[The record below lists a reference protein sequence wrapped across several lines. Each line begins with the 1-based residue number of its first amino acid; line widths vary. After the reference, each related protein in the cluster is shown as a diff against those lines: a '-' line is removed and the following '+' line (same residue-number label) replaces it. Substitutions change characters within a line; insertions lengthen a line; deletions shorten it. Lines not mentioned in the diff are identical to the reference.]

1 MATSPHTHPSVT
13 GIILRDGYKA
23 NPTASNLL
31 KTNRPFLSQE
41 GLVCSYGN
49 TCCYHDGE
57 KLKTSTLTCNFYE
70 NNVLQPLNPVLGVY
84 AHHYG
89 NELHRHSFH
98 MVEQVQYYTSL
109 LNVLSQSHFTT
120 MIRSNAFQPF
130 TEILYGNFHE
140 SFDMEKMLSNQFQGV
155 SISDSDM
162 KVTRDNLNNLKIE
175 GEFRRE
181 ATLESDLESPDGIIN
196 PFGTPFQEGEI
207 NPFVTPIQETSPGL
221 EKSELVPGTIMT
233 RAHLSP

>member
-1 MATSPHTHPSVT
+1 MATSPHTHSIVT
-13 GIILRDGYKA
+13 GIIWRDGYKA

-31 KTNRPFLSQE
+31 KTDHPFLSQE
-41 GLVCSYGN
+41 GLICSYGN
-49 TCCYHDGE
+49 TCYCGE
-57 KLKTSTLTCNFYE
+57 ELKTSMLTCNFYE
-70 NNVLQPLNPVLGVY
+70 NNVLRPPNPVFGMY

-120 MIRSNAFQPF
+120 MICSNALQPF
-130 TEILYGNFHE
+130 VESLYGNFHE
-140 SFDMEKMLSNQFQGV
+140 SFDIEEVLSNRFLGV
-155 SISDSDM
+155 SISDSAM
-162 KVTRDNLNNLKIE
+162 KTHDNLNNPKIE
-175 GEFRRE
+175 GQFRRE

-196 PFGTPFQEGEI
+196 SSGTPFQESEI